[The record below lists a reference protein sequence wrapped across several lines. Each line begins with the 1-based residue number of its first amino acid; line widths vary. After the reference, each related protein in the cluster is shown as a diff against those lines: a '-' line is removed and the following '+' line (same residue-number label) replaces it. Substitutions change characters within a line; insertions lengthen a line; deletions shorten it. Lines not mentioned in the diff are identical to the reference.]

1 MNQKPNKQGKTNAK
15 TTIISMRVTDDE
27 METVQKVIAL
37 TNQRASS
44 VMREAFQILLSRWQ
58 EAHPAPR

>member
-1 MNQKPNKQGKTNAK
+1 MKQKFKKQGKPDVKTN
-15 TTIISMRVTDDE
+15 IISMRVTDDE

-37 TNQRASS
+37 TNKRASS
-44 VMREAFQILLSRWQ
+44 VMREAFQILLSRWA